1 MPVIALIKERKSP
14 PDKRVALTPIQCREA
29 MDRIKDLRIIVESSN
44 IRAFID
50 QEYLDKGI
58 EVLNDVSDAEIL
70 IGVKEVP
77 MEALIPNKTYLFFS
91 HTIKAQPYN
100 RELLRTIL
108 KKNIRLIDHETLEY
122 ENGSRVLGFGRYAG
136 IVGAFNA
143 FRTWGIKNGTFD
155 LKPAHLCSDRKEMEA
170 ELAKLVLPEN
180 FRIVLTGSG
189 RVAGGVIEIL
199 KLANIENVP
208 SEEFLTRAEGR
219 VHTQLDVGDY
229 NNIPPNGSKFNKKE
243 FYSDPSG
250 YSSGLLPYLK
260 EADIYI
266 SGHYWDPRSP
276 ILISAQ
282 DLENDTP
289 RLKVVADISCDI
301 AGPIACTI
309 RPSTIDDPIYGY
321 HRHEHVECD
330 SLDPDAIAV
339 MAVDNLPCEL
349 PRDASEGFGAKLG
362 EVVLPEL
369 VKASSGLIDRSTM
382 TKAGKLSS
390 GFEYLQDFVDRTE

>member
-14 PDKRVALTPIQCREA
+14 PDKRVALTPLQCREA
-29 MDRIKDLRIIVESSN
+29 MDGIEELKIIVESSN
-44 IRAFID
+44 IRAFSD
-50 QEYLDKGI
+50 QEYLDQGI
-58 EVLNDVSDAEIL
+58 DVLHDVSYAEIL

-108 KKNIRLIDHETLEY
+108 KKNIRLVDHETLVDDK
-122 ENGSRVLGFGRYAG
+122 GSRVLGFGRYAG

-155 LKPAHLCSDRKEMEA
+155 LKPAHQCADRKEMEA
-170 ELAKLVLPEN
+170 ELSKLVLPEQ

-199 KLANIENVP
+199 ELAGITNVL
-208 SEEFLTRAEGR
+208 SEEFLNGSKKGR
-219 VHTQLDVGDY
+219 LYAQLDVGDY
-229 NNIPPNGSKFNKKE
+229 NVPPQRSTFNKKE
-243 FYSDPSG
+243 FYSDPSSYG
-250 YSSGLLPYLK
+250 SGLLPYLK
-260 EADIYI
+260 ETDIYI

-276 ILISAQ
+276 ILISTQ

-289 RLKVVADISCDI
+289 KLKVVADISCDI
-301 AGPIACTI
+301 AGPIACTL
-309 RPSTIDDPIYGY
+309 RPSTIEDPIYGY
-321 HRHEHVECD
+321 HRYDHDECD
-330 SLDPDAIAV
+330 PMNADAIAV

-349 PRDASEGFGAKLG
+349 PRDASEGFGATLG
-362 EVVLPEL
+362 EVILPEL
-369 VKASSGLIDRSTM
+369 SNNSSEMINRAALTE
-382 TKAGKLSS
+382 AGRLTS
-390 GFEYLQDFVDRTE
+390 GYEYLQSFVDGKN